1 MPYIGVS
8 PQFGVRRKHTY
19 TATAGQ
25 TSFSGAGSE
34 GATLSYTDSNFVDVY
49 QNGVKLGDADY
60 TSTSGTAIVLAQ
72 GASVD
77 DLVEIIVFDAFS
89 AADTVSKADGGTFD
103 GNVTMDGNLTVSGA
117 FTSQGIDDNA
127 NATAITINSSET
139 VMIGRTSTGYSN
151 TGAQFTASGAQNIF
165 VADGDFPL
173 GLNRQTDDGVI
184 LDVRKDGTT
193 VGSVNSA
200 SGDLHIG
207 TGDAGLR
214 FYDAGPAIYPR
225 DTSGNDED
233 GTVDLGLSSARF
245 KDIYLSGGV
254 NFSANSNA
262 SGMTSELLDDYEE
275 GTWTPVYSAGTNP
288 TVSYNT
294 QDGKYTKIGQTVA
307 FNCRLATNSTSGG
320 SGSVYI
326 TGLPFANSKISAG
339 AVVGAYWTGETP
351 MKFRVVSSSLFLYYR
366 SSLTSNDLNN
376 NTQTN
381 DFNTS
386 GSGGNLVEITGVY
399 FTDS

>member
-1 MPYIGVS
+1 MAYIGVS
-8 PQFGVRRKHTY
+8 PSNGVRRVHTY
-19 TATAGQ
+19 TATASQ
-25 TSFSGAGSE
+25 TTFSGAGAE
-34 GATLSYTDSNFVDVY
+34 GTSLSYKDSNFVDVY
-49 QNGVKLGDADY
+49 QNGIKLGDADY
-60 TSTSGTAIVLAQ
+60 TSTSGTSIVLAQ

-77 DLVEIIVFDAFS
+77 DLVVVVVFDVFS
-89 AADTVSKADGGTFD
+89 VADTVSKADGGTFD
-103 GNVTMDGNLTVSGA
+103 GDVTFAGA

-139 VMIGRTSTGYSN
+139 VMIGRTATGFSN

-254 NFSANSNA
+254 RVGGTGSAN
-262 SGMTSELLDDYEE
+262 LLNDYEE
-275 GTWTPVYSAGTNP
+275 GTWTPGLSQYAGSP
-288 TVSYNT
+288 TF
-294 QDGKYTKIGQTVA
+294 QDSFYRKIGSFVV
-307 FNCRLATNSTSGG
+307 CSTIVDLDGTSD
-320 SGSVYI
+320 
-326 TGLPFANSKISAG
+326 TSAM
-339 AVVGAYWTGETP
+339 A
-351 MKFRVVSSSLFLYYR
+351 
-366 SSLTSNDLNN
+366 
-376 NTQTN
+376 
-381 DFNTS
+381 
-386 GSGGNLVEITGVY
+386 ITGVPFVARNTTNSVFGGLISY
-399 FTDS
+399 TTSTYQYPIRVLMSSNGTQANLYEYAGSTLNYNEFGNNKQGRFMFFFFT